1 MTTESITPLQ
11 AALNPRVE
19 ANPVTSNNNSNIAAE
34 FQQVLS
40 TLIMSQLGNPLSS
53 GDDSSSASGTDSLT
67 SLMTLMMSQLNGGG
81 SGITQLMDQM
91 NSGGSGITQL
101 MDQMNSG
108 SNPYGL
114 SNQLN
119 SAYGLLNQSNASQ
132 ISLSQAQG
140 LQINQF
146 AADKEMGGD
155 GVNSNCGPTALVM
168 ALRGLGLSFKGD
180 SDSASNGSE
189 VDLARRMMVADKAR
203 DGVDSR
209 GNRAENELNS
219 YTDFDDLAR
228 GVQAAGGS
236 SQMIGENAASIRSA
250 LMSGARV
257 VISGTFAGKT
267 PLPWTGDRGP
277 DNHSAPGGAT
287 KHIVTVSGY
296 DSQTNSFIIND
307 PARLT
312 PLRVSSAAL
321 DNFMDGNAGAMAVRR
336 N

>member
-11 AALNPRVE
+11 AALNPKYE
-19 ANPVTSNNNSNIAAE
+19 PVSSPSNNNTNIGAE

-40 TLIMSQLGNPLSS
+40 TLIMSQFANPLSS
-53 GDDSSSASGTDSLT
+53 SDDSSSSSGADSLN
-67 SLMTLMMSQLNGGG
+67 SLMTLMMSQLNGSG
-81 SGITQLMDQM
+81 SGITQL
-91 NSGGSGITQL
+91 I
-101 MDQMNSG
+101 DQMNSG

-114 SNQLN
+114 SNQMSSAN
-119 SAYGLLNQSNASQ
+119 SAYGLLNQFNTSQ
-132 ISLSQAQG
+132 VSLAQAQG

-155 GVNSNCGPTALVM
+155 GINSNCGPTSLAM
-168 ALRGLGLSFKGD
+168 ALRGLGLSFTGETD
-180 SDSASNGSE
+180 NTSSGE
-189 VDLARRMMVADKAR
+189 LVDLTRRMMVSDSSR

-209 GNRAENELNS
+209 GNRADGELNY

-236 SQMIGENAASIRSA
+236 SQMIGEDAASIRSA
-250 LMSGARV
+250 LLSGARV
-257 VISGTFAGKT
+257 VISGTFAGKS

-312 PLRVSSAAL
+312 PLRVSSASL
-321 DNFMDGNAGAMAVRR
+321 ENFMDGNAGAMAIRR
-336 N
+336 R

>member
-19 ANPVTSNNNSNIAAE
+19 ASPVTSNNNANIAAE

-53 GDDSSSASGTDSLT
+53 GYDSSSASGTDSLT

-81 SGITQLMDQM
+81 SGITR
-91 NSGGSGITQL
+91 L

-168 ALRGLGLSFKGD
+168 ALHGLGLSFKGD
-180 SDSASNGSE
+180 SDSVSNGEE

-257 VISGTFAGKT
+257 VISGTFAGKS